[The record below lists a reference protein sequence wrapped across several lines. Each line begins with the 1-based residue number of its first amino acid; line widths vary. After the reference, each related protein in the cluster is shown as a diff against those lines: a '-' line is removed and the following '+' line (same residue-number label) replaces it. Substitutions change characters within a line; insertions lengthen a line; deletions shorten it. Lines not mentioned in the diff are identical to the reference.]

1 MDRMQH
7 HTRGIAAI
15 LAASLLWGTTGT
27 AASFAPD
34 VSALAIGAFAMGV
47 AGLLLVLRSLGELA
61 RDRARLLVQ
70 SRILLLGGLAVAIY
84 PLAFYSAMRLSGVA
98 VGTVVSIASAPL
110 FTVILEWACT
120 RRSVSLRWGLSFAFG
135 AAGIAL
141 LATGRP
147 EPGSADTGIAW
158 TWLGVLV
165 GLLAGLTYAT
175 YSWAAR
181 HMIEQG
187 VGSASSMA
195 SMFGVAAIVLP
206 PSLLLTGQ
214 NLFATPINARVALY
228 MALIP
233 MFVGYLCFGYGL
245 RYIAASTATLITLLE
260 PVVAV
265 LLAVLVVGEWLAP
278 AGWVG
283 MTLIMLSLLMQTLR
297 SSPDASGSP
306 AQPHQRKREGIRHRK
321 ILCSAGGTSVS
332 GLHGTEFP
340 LDLLVI
346 ASAGHKRH
354 YDSDHSAGNETGN
367 DLIHLSLELRHVAP
381 VAHHYSARDHP
392 GQRTHGGQTPPEQRH
407 EDDRPESCTESCPG
421 EGHQSQDVRAR
432 IYRQQCGDDSHH
444 QYPQTTQQDLGLC
457 REVAAEDLVQV
468 FDQRRGT
475 HQQLR

>member
-195 SMFGVAAIVLP
+195 SMFGVAAIVLL

-214 NLFATPINARVALY
+214 NLFATPINTGVALY
-228 MALIP
+228 IALIP

-297 SSPDASGSP
+297 SSPDASG
-306 AQPHQRKREGIRHRK
+306 
-321 ILCSAGGTSVS
+321 
-332 GLHGTEFP
+332 
-340 LDLLVI
+340 
-346 ASAGHKRH
+346 
-354 YDSDHSAGNETGN
+354 
-367 DLIHLSLELRHVAP
+367 
-381 VAHHYSARDHP
+381 
-392 GQRTHGGQTPPEQRH
+392 
-407 EDDRPESCTESCPG
+407 
-421 EGHQSQDVRAR
+421 
-432 IYRQQCGDDSHH
+432 
-444 QYPQTTQQDLGLC
+444 
-457 REVAAEDLVQV
+457 
-468 FDQRRGT
+468 
-475 HQQLR
+475 